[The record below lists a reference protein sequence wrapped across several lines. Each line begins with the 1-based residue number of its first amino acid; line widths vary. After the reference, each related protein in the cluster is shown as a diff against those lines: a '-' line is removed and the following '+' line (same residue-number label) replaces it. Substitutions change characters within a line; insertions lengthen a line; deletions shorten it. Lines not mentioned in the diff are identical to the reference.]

1 VAAFFT
7 QLDDVH
13 SFYGLSLVL
22 LSAIAFALYRN
33 DRADLTW
40 LRCRCFTPA
49 ALAPLLVGALTLAAC
64 ERDVPRSVDAKNVS
78 ATTVPAGWEAGIAQG
93 APDRSGRHILIKDVP
108 KLIGVPYFSATSRG
122 MRQAAEELGNVTVQT
137 DAPTEA
143 RVEWQIQFIER
154 LLSSKLDVLVVAAND
169 RVKVAPVLSR
179 ALERGVRVISYDSD
193 VLDAAREF
201 FVNQAAFADI
211 ARTLVEEMVK
221 QTGPV
226 AEVAIVTSTF
236 TTPNQARWIEEMNK
250 YIGERYPK
258 LKVVA
263 ILPSEEDQG
272 LAVNATEVILRSYP
286 KVKGIFGISTVAF
299 PGAAAAV
306 KRAGQ
311 CGRIAVVGLSTPNQM
326 RSYMEEGCI
335 KSSILWNAVDLG
347 YATVYA
353 ARALADGALRPG
365 ATELAAGRLGRLT
378 VRGSEIIL
386 GPPLVFT
393 PENIGQFNF

>member
-1 VAAFFT
+1 MAAFFT
-7 QLDDVH
+7 QLDYAH
-13 SFYGLSLVL
+13 SFYGLALVL
-22 LSAIAFALYRN
+22 LSAIALGWYRGFA
-33 DRADLTW
+33 RA
-40 LRCRCFTPA
+40 A
-49 ALAPLLVGALTLAAC
+49 LLVGVLTLVAC
-64 ERDVPRSVDAKNVS
+64 ERDAPSSVDAKNVS
-78 ATTVPAGWEAGIAQG
+78 ATAVPAGWEAGTAQG

-122 MRQAAEELGNVTVQT
+122 MRQAAAELGNVTVQT

-169 RVKVAPVLSR
+169 RAKLAPVLSG
-179 ALERGVRVISYDSD
+179 ALARGVRVIGYDSE
-193 VLDAAREF
+193 VLEAAREF
-201 FVNQAAFADI
+201 FVNQAAFADV
-211 ARTLVEEMVK
+211 ASTLVEEMVK

-236 TTPNQARWIEEMNK
+236 TTPNHARWIEEMNK
-250 YIGERYPK
+250 YIGERYPR
-258 LKVVA
+258 LKVIA

-272 LAVNATEVILRSYP
+272 LAERATEVILRSYP
-286 KVKGIFGISTVAF
+286 KVKGVFGMSSVAF

-326 RSYMEEGCI
+326 RSYMEDGCI

-353 ARALADGALRPG
+353 ARALVDGALRPG
-365 ATELAAGRLGRLT
+365 ATELVAGRLGRLT

-393 PENIGQFNF
+393 PANIGQFNF